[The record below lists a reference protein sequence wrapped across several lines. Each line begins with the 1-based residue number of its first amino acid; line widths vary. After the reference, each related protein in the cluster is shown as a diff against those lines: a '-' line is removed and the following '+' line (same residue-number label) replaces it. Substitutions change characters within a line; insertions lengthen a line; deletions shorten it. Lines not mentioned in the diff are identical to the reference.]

1 MKEKN
6 DGKKQFVGIFRDLFS
21 EKKVED
27 YEFKCLTALFPY
39 RPKPSPTSSRI
50 AINL

>member
-1 MKEKN
+1 MIEKSN
-6 DGKKQFVGIFRDLFS
+6 LWEFFRDLFS

-50 AINL
+50 SINL